1 MFSNA
6 EQYMNTGKSLLESQT
21 TAFNAMANSALQ
33 GTEKLAALNLAA
45 LKASTQDIGNVLS
58 QATSVRDPQ
67 AFFNTLASQWQP
79 NAEKATSYA
88 RYVGEILT
96 ETQSAFSKAAET
108 QIAEVSRVAA
118 ALVDQMAAA
127 APGGSSDAA
136 AFLKSIMGTANAVYE
151 QVNKVAKQAGEAM
164 QTQAANLSSQYV
176 QPVRAAQ
183 SVTTAVTAP
192 VVNAATGA
200 NSANSATA

>member
-1 MFSNA
+1 MFSNV
-6 EQYMNTGKSLLESQT
+6 EQYINTGKSFLESQT
-21 TAFNAMANSALQ
+21 TAFTTMANSALES
-33 GTEKLAALNLAA
+33 TEKLAALNLAA

-58 QATSVRDPQ
+58 QATSARDPQ
-67 AFFNTLASQWQP
+67 AFFNTFAAQWQP

-96 ETQSAFSKAAET
+96 ETQSAFSKVAET
-108 QIAEVSRVAA
+108 QIAEVSRAA
-118 ALVDQMAAA
+118 ATLVDQMAAA

-151 QVNKVAKQAGEAM
+151 QANKVAKQAGEAM
-164 QTQAANLSSQYV
+164 QAQAATFSSQYV

-183 SVTTAVTAP
+183 NAASAATTTAANVVTTA
-192 VVNAATGA
+192 A
-200 NSANSATA
+200 NSAVA

>member
-1 MFSNA
+1 MFSNV
-6 EQYMNTGKSLLESQT
+6 EQYMNTGKSFLESQT
-21 TAFNAMANSALQ
+21 TAFNTMANSALE
-33 GTEKLAALNLAA
+33 GTEKLATLNLAA

-58 QATSVRDPQ
+58 QATSARDPQ

-96 ETQSAFSKAAET
+96 ETQAAFSKVAET
-108 QIAEVSRVAA
+108 QIAEVSRAAA
-118 ALVDQMAAA
+118 ALVDQIAAA

-164 QTQAANLSSQYV
+164 QAQATTFSGQYI

-183 SVTTAVTAP
+183 
-192 VVNAATGA
+192 NAASAATATAANVVTSAA
-200 NSANSATA
+200 NSVEA

>member
-1 MFSNA
+1 
-6 EQYMNTGKSLLESQT
+6 
-21 TAFNAMANSALQ
+21 MANSALES
-33 GTEKLAALNLAA
+33 TEKLAALNLAA

-58 QATSVRDPQ
+58 QATSARDPQ
-67 AFFNTLASQWQP
+67 AFFNTLAAQWQP

-96 ETQSAFSKAAET
+96 ETQSAFSKVAET
-108 QIAEVSRVAA
+108 QIAEVSRAAA

-136 AFLKSIMGTANAVYE
+136 AFLKSIMGTATAVYE
-151 QVNKVAKQAGEAM
+151 QANKVAKQAGEAM
-164 QTQAANLSSQYV
+164 QAQAATFSGQYV

-183 SVTTAVTAP
+183 NAASATTATAANVVT
-192 VVNAATGA
+192 NAA
-200 NSANSATA
+200 NSAVA